1 MYHPAAPPQNGDDNS
16 DPISQ
21 QLKKWQPHVSLL
33 YSALSRDVAE
43 AHIRAMTERRGVCDS
58 AEVGG
63 SKSVHELKTDIKS
76 TAIWMGS
83 DDSLDATVKRSA
95 SQDWIAHFPVDRV
108 ELWSCQGPVG
118 KWVRLREMTILE

>member
-1 MYHPAAPPQNGDDNS
+1 MYHPAAPPQKGDDNS
-16 DPISQ
+16 DAKSQ

-43 AHIRAMTERRGVCDS
+43 SHIRAMTERGGICDS

-63 SKSVHELKTDIKS
+63 SKSVHELNSDVKS

-83 DDSLDATVKRSA
+83 DDDPDATGQKA

-118 KWVRLREMTILE
+118 EWMRLREMSIME